1 MAIERIGST
10 SSPPAPRPRLT
21 PAQQQAMESIVAALP
36 SLLRQAYGDDLLA
49 VVLFGSVA
57 RGTPHACS
65 DTDWLVV
72 LRQRSAEPRKDHRGC
87 EEARRAL
94 TPELAAAA
102 ETGLLS
108 EPQFHLR
115 SAAEAEQGGAL
126 FLDLCHD
133 GHILHDPDG
142 WTARFMARYRERLA
156 AQGSVRVPWGEGWY
170 WRLTPSVRPAED
182 VWF

>member
-1 MAIERIGST
+1 MAIERTGNT
-10 SSPPAPRPRLT
+10 SSPPAARPRLT

-36 SLLRQAYGDDLLA
+36 PLLRQAYGDDLLA

-57 RGTPHACS
+57 RGTPHPCS

-72 LRQRSAEPRKDHRGC
+72 LRQRSAEPRLDHCGC
-87 EEARRAL
+87 EEARRELA
-94 TPELAAAA
+94 PELVAAA

-115 SAAEAEQGGAL
+115 SAAEAEQGGPL

-133 GHILHDPDG
+133 GQILHDPDG
-142 WTARFMARYRERLA
+142 WAARFMARYRERLA

-170 WRLTPSVRPAED
+170 WRLTPRVRPAEE